1 MRRFDFMG
9 IAILF
14 LASLLFLLVVGFVC
28 FVIGVAS
35 TLIPVI
41 Y

>member
-14 LASLLFLLVVGFVC
+14 SASLLFLLVIGFLC
-28 FVIGVAS
+28 FAIGVAS
-35 TLIPVI
+35 TLIPVQ

>member
-9 IAILF
+9 IAIMF
-14 LASLLFLLVVGFVC
+14 SVSLLFLLVVGFVC
-28 FVIGVAS
+28 FAIGVAS
-35 TLIPVI
+35 TLIPVQ

>member
-14 LASLLFLLVVGFVC
+14 SASLLFLLVVGFLC
-28 FVIGVAS
+28 FAIGIAS
-35 TLIPVI
+35 TLIPVE

>member
-1 MRRFDFMG
+1 MRRFDLMG

-14 LASLLFLLVVGFVC
+14 SASLLFLLVVGFVT
-28 FVIGVAS
+28 FALGVA
-35 TLIPVI
+35 TTFIPVQ

>member
-14 LASLLFLLVVGFVC
+14 SASLLFLLVVGFAC
-28 FVIGVAS
+28 FAVGVAS
-35 TLIPVI
+35 TLIPVT

>member
-14 LASLLFLLVVGFVC
+14 SASLLFLLVVGFLC
-28 FVIGVAS
+28 FAVGVAS
-35 TLIPVI
+35 TLIPVQ

>member
-9 IAILF
+9 VAILF
-14 LASLLFLLVVGFVC
+14 SASLLFLLVVGFLC
-28 FVIGVAS
+28 FAIGVAS
-35 TLIPVI
+35 TLIPVE

>member
-1 MRRFDFMG
+1 MRRFDLMG

-14 LASLLFLLVVGFVC
+14 STTLLFLLVVGFVC
-28 FVIGVAS
+28 FAIGFAS
-35 TLIPVI
+35 TLIPVT

>member
-9 IAILF
+9 IVILF
-14 LASLLFLLVVGFVC
+14 SASLLFLLVVGFVC
-28 FVIGVAS
+28 FAVGVVS
-35 TLIPVI
+35 TLIPVT

>member
-1 MRRFDFMG
+1 MRRFDMAG

-14 LASLLFLLVVGFVC
+14 SVSLLFLLVVGFLC
-28 FVIGVAS
+28 FAVGVAS
-35 TLIPVI
+35 TLIPVE

>member
-1 MRRFDFMG
+1 MRRFDLTG

-14 LASLLFLLVVGFVC
+14 SVSLLFLLVVGFVA
-28 FVIGVAS
+28 FAIGVAS
-35 TLIPVI
+35 TLIPVT

>member
-9 IAILF
+9 VAILF
-14 LASLLFLLVVGFVC
+14 SVTLLFLLLIGFVC
-28 FVIGVAS
+28 FAIGVVS
-35 TLIPVI
+35 TLIPVT

>member
-1 MRRFDFMG
+1 MRRFDMMG

-14 LASLLFLLVVGFVC
+14 STALLFLLVVGFVC
-28 FVIGVAS
+28 FAIGVAS
-35 TLIPVI
+35 TLIPVT

>member
-1 MRRFDFMG
+1 MRRFDLMG

-14 LASLLFLLVVGFVC
+14 SASLLFLLVVGFVA
-28 FVIGVAS
+28 FAIGVVS
-35 TLIPVI
+35 TLIPVT

>member
-1 MRRFDFMG
+1 MRRFDMMG

-14 LASLLFLLVVGFVC
+14 SASLLFLLVVGFVA
-28 FVIGVAS
+28 FALGVA
-35 TLIPVI
+35 TTFIPLA

>member
-14 LASLLFLLVVGFVC
+14 SASLLFLLVVGFLC
-28 FVIGVAS
+28 FAVGVAS
-35 TLIPVI
+35 TLIPVE

>member
-9 IAILF
+9 VVILF
-14 LASLLFLLVVGFVC
+14 SASLLFLLVVGFVC
-28 FVIGVAS
+28 FAIGVAS
-35 TLIPVI
+35 TLIPVA

>member
-14 LASLLFLLVVGFVC
+14 SASLLFLLVVGFVA
-28 FVIGVAS
+28 FAIGVAS
-35 TLIPVI
+35 TFVPVT